1 MPANR
6 RALGLLVAVS
16 LTVALAVAACGG
28 AGQDAGDGGGEPVAT
43 SVVDLPP
50 SYKFVPESIAV
61 TTGTTVTWT
70 NNDNFTHSVRFLDG
84 GLPSEPLLMQPGAS
98 TTFTFSTA
106 GTYRYECHLHPQQ
119 MQGTVAV
126 TG

>member
-1 MPANR
+1 MQATR
-6 RALGLLVAVS
+6 RALGRLVAVS

-28 AGQDAGDGGGEPVAT
+28 AGKDGAGGEPVAT

-61 TTGTTVTWT
+61 TTDTTVTWT
-70 NNDNFTHSVRFLDG
+70 NNDNFTHSVRFLDS
-84 GLPSEPLLMQPGAS
+84 GLPTEPLLMQPGAS
-98 TTFTFSTA
+98 ATFTFSTA